1 MPFRFTLPSF
11 ASCQAAMMKTPA
23 SHEANSP
30 DIDEDRTVFFA
41 TIRTKTPLLK
51 HALWYATAAL
61 SCSAAFAG
69 PLPSEKTSAVAQR
82 EIARRMQRV
91 ADARSAIDDGDK
103 RMAAKDCEG
112 ALHQYLSALEL
123 LPMAPVAMQMRGEAN
138 ARYGE
143 AAVCL
148 AAERADNGRYEDAR
162 NLLNDALARE
172 PECEKAKL
180 LLKRLDD
187 PERYEVALT
196 PGHVENI
203 HEVRKALEKGYS
215 FYNLGDFDKANKSF
229 QDALRVDPYNTAA
242 RHGMEKVE
250 QQRADYFD
258 TARDHTRVKMLNAV
272 NQAWEDP
279 VPISLQNNVGAV
291 YGQTTNA
298 GAYYTDKMSRIIF
311 PTVQFAGA
319 SIEEAVEF
327 LRIKSKDY
335 DNIERDPTKRGVN
348 LIIKPGTAP
357 ATATISLD
365 LKDVPMS
372 EALRYITELGGM
384 KYKVEP
390 YAVVVVPL
398 SEVGNEMYTRTFKVP
413 PDFLTSAATE
423 GAGTGMAAPPDP
435 FAPAGGAPASSLKT
449 KANARDILMQNGIPF
464 PEGSSAAFISATSQL
479 IVRNTQPSLDLV
491 EQYVDELTRKIPQQ
505 VYITA
510 KFVEVS
516 QKNTDE
522 LGFDWTLGAFNI
534 GNERVFGSGGT
545 TGNSANGSVSGADF
559 PFTTD
564 GTVVGSNPVT
574 SGNRSGST
582 AISSDS
588 IDGLLNAQNL
598 ASSLAPG
605 IFTVA
610 GVYTDPQFQ
619 VVIRALSQ
627 KKGVDLM
634 SAPSVT
640 TRSGQRATVEVIR
653 EFIYP
658 TEFDPPQIPQTVG
671 ATTTGGNG
679 TGGSEASTFPVTP
692 TTPTAFEM
700 RPVGVRMEVD
710 PVIGPDGYTIDLN
723 LAPEVTE
730 FEGFIN
736 YGSPIQTAAT
746 DALGN
751 PTTLVLTENRIE
763 QPVFST
769 RKVTTAVTVWDGQTV
784 ALGGLIRED
793 VQQVDDKVPI
803 LGDIPLLGRLF
814 QSKAEDH
821 YKRNLMVFVTAN
833 LIDPSG
839 ERIRK
844 PSPGPASTEPVSPM
858 GSAALLP
865 SLPVQATLPSNP

>member
-1 MPFRFTLPSF
+1 
-11 ASCQAAMMKTPA
+11 
-23 SHEANSP
+23 
-30 DIDEDRTVFFA
+30 
-41 TIRTKTPLLK
+41 
-51 HALWYATAAL
+51 
-61 SCSAAFAG
+61 
-69 PLPSEKTSAVAQR
+69 
-82 EIARRMQRV
+82 
-91 ADARSAIDDGDK
+91 
-103 RMAAKDCEG
+103 
-112 ALHQYLSALEL
+112 
-123 LPMAPVAMQMRGEAN
+123 
-138 ARYGE
+138 
-143 AAVCL
+143 
-148 AAERADNGRYEDAR
+148 
-162 NLLNDALARE
+162 
-172 PECEKAKL
+172 
-180 LLKRLDD
+180 
-187 PERYEVALT
+187 
-196 PGHVENI
+196 
-203 HEVRKALEKGYS
+203 
-215 FYNLGDFDKANKSF
+215 
-229 QDALRVDPYNTAA
+229 
-242 RHGMEKVE
+242 
-250 QQRADYFD
+250 
-258 TARDHTRVKMLNAV
+258 
-272 NQAWEDP
+272 
-279 VPISLQNNVGAV
+279 
-291 YGQTTNA
+291 
-298 GAYYTDKMSRIIF
+298 
-311 PTVQFAGA
+311 VQFAGA

-335 DNIERDPTKRGVN
+335 DTIERDPAKKGVN

-357 ATATISLD
+357 STATISLD

-372 EALRYITELGGM
+372 EALRYITDLGGM

-398 SEVGNEMYTRTFKVP
+398 SEVGNEMYTRTYKVP
-413 PDFLTSAATE
+413 PDFLTSGGTE
-423 GAGTGMAAPPDP
+423 GAGAGATAPPDP
-435 FAPAGGAPASSLKT
+435 FAPTGGTPASALKA

-491 EQYVDELTRKIPQQ
+491 ELYVEELTRKVPQQ

-534 GNERVFGSGGT
+534 GNERAFASGGT
-545 TGNSANGSVSGADF
+545 TGNSANGSVSGTDF
-559 PFTTD
+559 PFTVD

-582 AISSDS
+582 AITSDS

-605 IFTVA
+605 IFSVS

-619 VVIRALSQ
+619 VVVRALSQ

-671 ATTTGGNG
+671 ATTTGGTG
-679 TGGSEASTFPVTP
+679 TGASEASTFPVTP

-784 ALGGLIRED
+784 AMGGLIRED

-839 ERIRK
+839 ERVRK
-844 PSPGPASTEPVSPM
+844 PSPGPATTESSPPID
-858 GSAALLP
+858 SAGLLP
-865 SLPVQATLPSNP
+865 SLPAQAILPSNP